1 MKIIHCADLHLD
13 SNMTSN
19 LTKEK
24 AKERKNELLTTFQK
38 MIRFAEEQDVAA
50 IIIAG
55 DLFDKKKVIK
65 QAMNAVQ
72 QAIEN
77 HPQIDFYYLQGNHDA
92 DSFLSSLQNMP
103 DNLKLFGN
111 TWTSYVVNKDTP
123 NDSEGDGD
131 TQDSHVASGN
141 AGGNI
146 VITGVEFTTDN
157 QGQIYDSLVLNA
169 DSYNI
174 VVLHGQESEY
184 VGKDKT
190 EVVHIRQLKNKGI
203 DYLAL
208 GHIHG
213 YKEEALDSRGVY
225 CYSGCL
231 EGRGFDEC
239 GEHGFVLLDI
249 DEDTRQCTRKFIPMA
264 QRQIYAVDI
273 DVTDCDSTMDME
285 HRIEEHLKEN
295 TYPETSLMKFILVG
309 EVDVECEKNI
319 DYLVKQFEH
328 RFYFLKIYDETKL
341 HVDYKEFALD
351 ASLKGEFVRTVM
363 QEEELS
369 EEEKAEI
376 IRYGIQVL
384 AGEEI

>member
-1 MKIIHCADLHLD
+1 MKILHCADLHLD

-24 AKERKNELLTTFQK
+24 AKERKNELLLTFQK

-55 DLFDKKKVIK
+55 DLFDKKKVTK
-65 QAMNAVQ
+65 TAMNAVQ
-72 QAIEN
+72 QAVED

-92 DSFLSSLQNMP
+92 DSFLSSLENVP
-103 DNLKLFGN
+103 DNLKLFGD
-111 TWTSYVVNKDTP
+111 TWTSYVANKDKQA
-123 NDSEGDGD
+123 DSE
-131 TQDSHVASGN
+131 VAEDMQASRMVNGN

-169 DSYNI
+169 DCYNI
-174 VVLHGQESEY
+174 VVLHGQEAEY
-184 VGKDKT
+184 AGKDKG
-190 EVVHIRQLKNKGI
+190 EIIHIRQLKNKGI

-208 GHIHG
+208 GHIHSF
-213 YKEEALDSRGVY
+213 KEELLDSRGVY
-225 CYSGCL
+225 CYPGCL

-249 DEDTRQCTRKFIPMA
+249 DEDTRRCTRQFVPMA

-273 DVTDCDSTMDME
+273 DVTGCNSTMDME
-285 HRIEEHLKEN
+285 RRIEAELKEH
-295 TYPETSLMKFILVG
+295 TYPETGLMKFVLVG

-341 HVDYKEFALD
+341 HVDYKGFEKD
-351 ASLKGEFVRTVM
+351 ISLKGEFVRTVM
-363 QEEELS
+363 MGEELS

-376 IRYGIQVL
+376 IRYGIQIL
-384 AGEEI
+384 AGEEV

>member
-13 SNMTSN
+13 SNMTTN

-24 AKERKNELLTTFQK
+24 AKERKNELLLTFQK

-50 IIIAG
+50 IMIAG
-55 DLFDKKKVIK
+55 DLFDKRKVSK
-65 QAMNAVQ
+65 TAVNAVR
-72 QAIEN
+72 QAIED

-92 DSFLSSLQNMP
+92 DSFLSSLEHVP
-103 DNLKLFGN
+103 ENLKLFGD
-111 TWTSYVVNKDTP
+111 TWTSYAADKGKQTDN
-123 NDSEGDGD
+123 
-131 TQDSHVASGN
+131 
-141 AGGNI
+141 GNI
-146 VITGVEFTTDN
+146 TITGVEFTADN

-174 VVLHGQESEY
+174 VVLHGQEAEY
-184 VGKDKT
+184 AGKDKG
-190 EVVHIRQLKNKGI
+190 EIIHIRQLKNKGI

-208 GHIHG
+208 GHIHSF
-213 YKEEALDSRGVY
+213 KEEVLDSRGVY

-249 DEDTRQCTRKFIPMA
+249 DEETRQCTRQFVPMA

-273 DVTDCDSTMDME
+273 DVTGCNSTMDME
-285 HRIEEHLKEN
+285 RRIEEELKRR
-295 TYPETSLMKFILVG
+295 TYPETSLMKFVLDG

-351 ASLKGEFVRTVM
+351 VSLKGEFVRTVM
-363 QEEELS
+363 KEEELS

-376 IRYGIQVL
+376 IRYGIQIL
-384 AGEEI
+384 AGEEV

>member
-13 SNMTSN
+13 SKMTTN

-24 AKERKNELLTTFQK
+24 AKERKNELLMTFQK
-38 MIRFAEEQDVAA
+38 MIQFADEQNVAA

-55 DLFDKKKVIK
+55 DLFDKDKVSK
-65 QAMNAVQ
+65 TAMNAVQ

-77 HPQIDFYYLQGNHDA
+77 HPQMDFYYLRGNHDV
-92 DSFLSSLQNMP
+92 DSFLSSLENMQ
-103 DNLKLFGN
+103 DNLKLFGD
-111 TWTSYVVNKDTP
+111 TWTSYVANEDKQA
-123 NDSEGDGD
+123 DSEVAED
-131 TQDSHVASGN
+131 TQASHRVSKN
-141 AGGNI
+141 AGGSI
-146 VITGVEFTTDN
+146 VITGVEFTADN

-190 EVVHIRQLKNKGI
+190 EIVHIRQLKNKGI

-208 GHIHG
+208 GHIHS
-213 YKEEALDSRGVY
+213 YKEEPLDSRGVY

-249 DEDTRQCTRKFIPMA
+249 DEETKQCTRQFVPMA

-273 DVTDCDSTMDME
+273 DVTGCNSTVDME
-285 HRIEEHLKEN
+285 RQIEAELKEH
-295 TYPETSLMKFILVG
+295 TYPDTGLMKFVLVG
-309 EVDVECEKNI
+309 EVDVECEKDI
-319 DYLVKQFEH
+319 DYLVKQFKE
-328 RFYFLKIYDETKL
+328 RFYFLKIYDETRL

-363 QEEELS
+363 QEDELS
-369 EEEKAEI
+369 EDEKAEI
-376 IRYGIQVL
+376 IRYGIQAL

>member
-1 MKIIHCADLHLD
+1 MKILHCADLHLD
-13 SNMTSN
+13 SNMTTN

-24 AKERKNELLTTFQK
+24 AKERKNELLLTFQK

-55 DLFDKKKVIK
+55 DLFDKKKVTK
-65 QAMNAVQ
+65 TAMNAVQ
-72 QAIEN
+72 QAVED

-92 DSFLSSLQNMP
+92 DGFLSSLENVP
-103 DNLKLFGN
+103 DNLKLFSD
-111 TWTSYVVNKDTP
+111 TWTSYVVNKDKQT
-123 NDSEGDGD
+123 DSGAAGN
-131 TQDSHVASGN
+131 TQASLGEN
-141 AGGNI
+141 VGGSI
-146 VITGVEFTTDN
+146 VITGVEFTADN

-174 VVLHGQESEY
+174 VVLHGQEVEY

-208 GHIHG
+208 GHIHS
-213 YKEEALDSRGVY
+213 YKEETLDSRGVY

-273 DVTDCDSTMDME
+273 DVTGSNSTIDME
-285 HRIEEHLKEN
+285 RRIEAELKAH
-295 TYPETSLMKFILVG
+295 TYPDTSLMKFVLVG

-341 HVDYKEFALD
+341 HVDYKDFEKD
-351 ASLKGEFVRTVM
+351 ISLKGEFVRTVM
-363 QEEELS
+363 KEEELS

-376 IRYGIQVL
+376 IRYGIQIL
-384 AGEEI
+384 AGEEV